1 LNSLISQLDK
11 AFESRVRLG
20 IMSLLMIHEQLDF
33 SALKQQLQI
42 TDGNI
47 ASHITALEKLN
58 YVQVQKKFIGKKPNT
73 TYSATTAGKKAF
85 QSHLNTLESI
95 IHQRNQLSPLK
106 K

>member
-1 LNSLISQLDK
+1 
-11 AFESRVRLG
+11 
-20 IMSLLMIHEQLDF
+20 MSLLMIHEQLDF
-33 SALKQQLQI
+33 TALKQQLQI

-58 YVQVQKKFIGKKPNT
+58 YVQVKKKFIGKKPNT
-73 TYSATTAGKKAF
+73 TYSATAVGKKAF

-95 IHQRNQLSPLK
+95 IHQRNKLSSIK

>member
-1 LNSLISQLDK
+1 
-11 AFESRVRLG
+11 
-20 IMSLLMIHEQLDF
+20 MIHEQLEF
-33 SALKQQLQI
+33 SVLKYELQL

-58 YVQVQKKFIGKKPNT
+58 YVQVKKKFIGKKPNT
-73 TYSATTAGKKAF
+73 TYSATAAGKKAF

-95 IHQRNQLSPLK
+95 IHQRNQLSLLK